1 MLYCPYQTSI
11 DFLSCFIMNDDK
23 IKDKGGRRW
32 QDDRRTGDASDAVL
46 GKRRGRDRR
55 RGSDR
60 RDGDDPV
67 IRITGDERR
76 KAFRD
81 TI

>member
-1 MLYCPYQTSI
+1 
-11 DFLSCFIMNDDK
+11 MNDDK

-32 QDDRRTGDASDAVL
+32 KDDRRNSVSLDSAQE
-46 GKRRGRDRR
+46 KRKGRDCKC
-55 RGSDR
+55 GGDR
-60 RDGDDPV
+60 RDDEDPV

-81 TI
+81 II